1 MWVSDPCIL
10 TSVWCATTLVFLTE
24 KERNM
29 TQEIRDLAN
38 AMGIVVASVWDGYSR
53 KWIVSERDGYYP
65 LFTTTDYDTLV
76 QKLRSGRIYPGQ

>member
-1 MWVSDPCIL
+1 
-10 TSVWCATTLVFLTE
+10 
-24 KERNM
+24 M

-38 AMGIVVASVWDGYSR
+38 AMGIVIASVWDGYSR

-76 QKLRSGRIYPGQ
+76 QKLRSGRIYPGQF